1 MFAASFVKIGSRDHM
16 IDRDHAAHSPDATAA
31 HHKLDAL
38 SATLRSA
45 TLDALWR
52 QWSAVGGMVS
62 ARARATS
69 VVDPEALMLMSLAL
83 EAVEPR
89 FGNLLAD
96 WARLNSELLSVQR
109 IRNLARRFPEGIG
122 ERLATFARIALVEGK
137 DHRWKSIAGTEAS
150 LDLGRRHQGKSR
162 ATRAQ
167 LLEPTALL
175 LRLRLVFGVGIKADL
190 IGFLL
195 STDRGERPSIGT
207 IATATNYT
215 VAAVRKAAQALA
227 EARVIEEEEGARA
240 EYQADRG
247 KWTSLLGIE
256 SAPPWRAWSERYIFV
271 AHFLAWA
278 RDADARPL
286 TSYLLES
293 RGRELLEQHPGAF
306 RWNDVWRQPSR
317 VMEGTGADEL
327 PVAIDALAQRM
338 MREA

>member
-1 MFAASFVKIGSRDHM
+1 M
-16 IDRDHAAHSPDATAA
+16 IDRDDAAHSPDATAA

-69 VVDPEALMLMSLAL
+69 LVDPEALMLMSLAL
-83 EAVEPR
+83 ETVEPR
-89 FGNLLAD
+89 FADLLAD

-109 IRNLARRFPEGIG
+109 MRNLARRFPEGIG
-122 ERLATFARIALVEGK
+122 ESLAAFARIALAEGK

-175 LRLRLVFGVGIKADL
+175 LRLRLAFGVGIKADL

-195 STDRGERPSIGT
+195 STDRGERASIGT
-207 IATATNYT
+207 IATATSYT

-227 EARVIEEEEGARA
+227 EARVIEEEGGTRA
-240 EYQADRG
+240 EYHVDRG

-256 SAPPWRAWSERYIFV
+256 SAPPWRAWSERYIFA

-278 RDADARPL
+278 RDAGARRL

-306 RWNDVWRQPSR
+306 RSNNVWRQPSR
-317 VMEGTGADEL
+317 VMEGGSADEISA
-327 PVAIDALAQRM
+327 AIDALVRWM
-338 MREA
+338 GREV